1 MRTNGILKWNYII
14 SEGNLWNFFNELN
27 PLQPPSFC
35 CHQFLD
41 SYFDFVKFAINRGKL
56 QMPFR
61 FNFGD
66 KTLKFFLNKPGFS
79 LSVWHVSIN
88 KIQGILLIA
97 RKGRKLKLNNSFTFQ
112 NSFAQRLCFYFE
124 QAHTLP
130 TANCYT
136 SLVLRK
142 ISYVNKFMYL
152 QNISGM

>member
-1 MRTNGILKWNYII
+1 
-14 SEGNLWNFFNELN
+14 
-27 PLQPPSFC
+27 
-35 CHQFLD
+35 
-41 SYFDFVKFAINRGKL
+41 
-56 QMPFR
+56 MPFR

-124 QAHTLP
+124 QTHTLP